1 MKQFQNKGFKYFE
14 QFSIMIPNAIPRG
27 KSAYVPG
34 KSSTL
39 TPLNTIDLSGDDETS
54 FHATS
59 SSQIPPSILTCTN
72 DSLIFQEVPSGERE
86 VDGSLSAPLPVDAMD
101 TDDPCHTSATST
113 LTNNLNPPS
122 NPSTTAVSSLMGASA
137 KQKAHSP
144 PPTIYLPVGPDG
156 TQTHTPTPTPPSL
169 ESPIPSKLAKTTSDS
184 ASHSKAMKNRLQES
198 ACAKHAS
205 SAASSSRS
213 RKSKT
218 LNADVQFHQLSLQV
232 ATLNNSMQSINKD
245 PIAEVRVKATEMVR
259 RDSTLLTPAEQ
270 VNIMLL
276 FTKNSSYTEVL
287 LGLTDA
293 DDKFKKRFY
302 DGLLHE
308 SL

>member
-1 MKQFQNKGFKYFE
+1 
-14 QFSIMIPNAIPRG
+14 MIPNAIPRG

-54 FHATS
+54 FHAMS
-59 SSQIPPSILTCTN
+59 SSQIPPSIMTCTD
-72 DSLIFQEVPSGERE
+72 DSLVFQEVASGERE
-86 VDGSLSAPLPVDAMD
+86 VDGSLSAPLPVDVMD

-137 KQKAHSP
+137 KRKAHSP
-144 PPTIYLPVGPDG
+144 PPTIYLPAGPDG
-156 TQTHTPTPTPPSL
+156 AQTHTPTPTLPSL
-169 ESPIPSKLAKTTSDS
+169 ESPIPSKSAKMTSDS
-184 ASHSKAMKNRLQES
+184 ASHSKATKNQLRES
-198 ACAKHAS
+198 ASAKRAS

-218 LNADVQFHQLSLQV
+218 VNANVQFHQLSSEV
-232 ATLNNSMQSINKD
+232 ATLNDSMQSINKD
-245 PIAEVRVKATEMVR
+245 PIAEVRAKATEMVR
-259 RDSTLLTPAEQ
+259 RDSTLLTPDEQ
-270 VNIMLL
+270 VDIMLL
-276 FTKNSSYTEVL
+276 FAKNSSYAEVL

-293 DDKFKKRFY
+293 DDELKKRFY
-302 DGLLHE
+302 DGLLRE